1 MNDLI
6 KAFQNFQQEHNRP
19 LKRIFEEIEA
29 RLWNDPWFELF
40 AKQEMYRKKNKLSVR
55 AFVYLLG
62 LPCACMDYFEPNGRI
77 PSNVPESM
85 GAYVRQKMKE
95 LDVNTTLEPYT
106 EQQQIMLWYFDHE
119 EMLKQH
125 GITGLRI
132 HDSPIL
138 RQFEE
143 PAILFICDRKSE
155 SPFLFDNERVFNKDT
170 SHMDLNTILAAC
182 KDPFPPSTLEKK
194 MVTRRYLVAHD
205 K

>member
-155 SPFLFDNERVFNKDT
+155 SPFLFDNER
-170 SHMDLNTILAAC
+170 I
-182 KDPFPPSTLEKK
+182 STLFLLHVK
-194 MVTRRYLVAHD
+194 TRFLLQRWKRRWLPD
-205 K
+205 DIW